1 MDWVRLLGM
10 RGTNGDGAPVRVH
23 LGSWTER
30 MPVRR
35 QGDDLFVPADLFR
48 RWPMLREGR
57 TIGLWEG
64 PGGNDLHLGP
74 CVGIIWDGPGKRRR
88 AGPEGL
94 LPEEREQLRHLAIGA
109 GEAHALPF
117 IFSITKVSLKNR
129 TVKAMVPAGTEELLY
144 ISVPLPDVLY
154 NRGTYPDLKL
164 RRKARR
170 LRQHMERVLGIPAV
184 NSIAGFKKWNTYL
197 ALRFFP
203 QTRDLVPEA
212 ILLGD
217 RSSLTAFVKRHQRV
231 FVKADGGSWG
241 REVLSV
247 DAGPSFAPGC
257 RVKGYLRSKPVS
269 RTLPHVNRLHGFL
282 RTRMSKDKWIVQ
294 RAIGRATLFGRYF
307 DLRVVL
313 QKDDRAVWQIPHV
326 LVNWAH
332 RGEVVTNR
340 MNRADFLTAEEFMGF
355 WGGDAPRF
363 AAMVA
368 AAGEA
373 AHRIAHVLEA
383 RFGVLGE
390 LGLDI
395 GLDETGRPWLFE
407 ANAKPFFF
415 PGEGNRY
422 PFLYARHLA
431 VTSWEA
437 RYKAG
442 SNAAGSDGAGADAGR
457 RLGNG

>member
-1 MDWVRLLGM
+1 MGWVRLLGM
-10 RGTNGDGAPVRVH
+10 RGSVEEATPARLH
-23 LGSWTER
+23 LGSWAEWA
-30 MPVRR
+30 PVRR
-35 QGDDLFVPADLFR
+35 NGDDLFIPDDLFR
-48 RWPMLREGR
+48 RWPMLREGSS
-57 TIGLWEG
+57 IGLWTG
-64 PGGNDLHLGP
+64 PGGTDLHLGP
-74 CVGIIWDGPGKRRR
+74 CVGIIWDGPGNRGRS
-88 AGPEGL
+88 GPEGL
-94 LPEEREQLRHLAIGA
+94 QPQEREQIRHLAIGA
-109 GEAHALPF
+109 QEAHVVPF
-117 IFSITKVSLKNR
+117 IFSITTVSLKNR
-129 TVKAMVPAGTEELLY
+129 TVKAMVPVGTEELLY
-144 ISVPLPDVLY
+144 ITVPLPDVLY

-170 LRQHMERVLGIPAV
+170 IRQHMERVLGIPSV
-184 NSIAGFKKWNTYL
+184 NSIAGFNKWNTYS

-203 QTRDLVPEA
+203 QTRQLLPEA
-212 ILLGD
+212 QLLGD
-217 RSSLTAFVKRHQRV
+217 RQSFTAFVKRHQRV
-231 FVKADGGSWG
+231 FLKADKGSWG

-247 DAGPSFAPGC
+247 DAGPPYAPGC
-257 RVKGYLRSKPVS
+257 RVKGYLRNKPIS
-269 RTLPHVNRLHGFL
+269 RTLPHINRLYSFL
-282 RTRMSKDKWIVQ
+282 RARLSKDKWVVQ
-294 RAIGRATLFGRYF
+294 RAIQRATLFERFF

-368 AAGEA
+368 NATEA

-395 GLDETGRPWLFE
+395 GLDDKGRPWLFE

-431 VTSWEA
+431 TTSWKA
-437 RYKAG
+437 RYDAG
-442 SNAAGSDGAGADAGR
+442 SNGAGSDAGR